1 MPVFEE
7 NNLNSLKEAN
17 TLVNNRTKYGAT
29 YIKQYLQP
37 TRLQRQLLLQA
48 CKEAGVNMTNE
59 KEEEPLYSLGMIIDG
74 STGIEHNATWGEVYN
89 DVIELVTKSGT
100 YLCPT
105 LQVCQGFEEG
115 KLYFRKVYGQDFL
128 NSNSCFISEDF
139 RKRLLNDIKDDKLDT
154 GFLNQSRTDTR
165 IKHAGGKI
173 VMGSHGEDQGI
184 GAHWEIWALQ
194 MGGLTNME
202 ALETATITAAEA
214 LGMQKD
220 LGSIEM
226 GKIADL
232 IILDKNPLED
242 IHNTTSIKYVMKAGV
257 LYESE
262 TLDEVWPE
270 KKKCPEWRMKEQ
282 KPEVGG
288 QKSESK

>member
-1 MPVFEE
+1 
-7 NNLNSLKEAN
+7 
-17 TLVNNRTKYGAT
+17 
-29 YIKQYLQP
+29 
-37 TRLQRQLLLQA
+37 LLES
-48 CKEAGVNMTNE
+48 CKKAKVNMTNE
-59 KEEEPLYSLGMIIDG
+59 VVKAPLYCLGQIKDG
-74 STGIEHNATWGEVYN
+74 STGIEHNPEWGELYN
-89 DVIELVTKSGT
+89 DVIATVAKSGT
-100 YLCPT
+100 YICPT
-105 LQVCQGFEEG
+105 LQVCYGFPQAR
-115 KLYFRKVYGQDFL
+115 LYFIKRYGQDFL
-128 NSNSCFISEDF
+128 NRSARFIPDGY
-139 RKRLLNDIKDDKLDT
+139 RKQLEEEIRVGKLDT
-154 GFLNQSRTDTR
+154 GFLQQSRINAR

-220 LGSIEM
+220 LGSIEV

-242 IHNTTSIKYVMKAGV
+242 IHNTNTIKYVMKAGV

-262 TLDEVWPE
+262 TLEEIWPE
-270 KKKCPEWRMKEQ
+270 KKKYQEWRMKE
-282 KPEVGG
+282 EVGG
-288 QKSESK
+288 QKSEAGGGSKR